1 MAKQSAS
8 GVPPIVMALK
18 VDMDAANS
26 KLAKELSKTAKSL
39 QAGYSSI
46 AGIATGAVFGA
57 AIGAAGAMATAL
69 LFTVGAA
76 SKFEDSFAG
85 IKKTVDA
92 SSAEFDKLQGS
103 IRTLSTEIP
112 IAASQLNQIGELGGQ
127 LGVKSS
133 GLPIFIETIAK
144 LGVATRLSTETA
156 ALSLARLQTIFQ
168 LPETQ
173 VANLASSLVELGNN
187 FAALEDEIL
196 STSLRLAAGAKVAG
210 ATVADTLAIATAL
223 QAVGVQSQAGGTAMS
238 RVFQAITVA
247 LQGGTKEMRTFAQ
260 VTGLGVE
267 GFRQLA
273 TSDPAQ
279 ALNAFLIGLQKAKD
293 EGRNLISILEDL
305 GLKQQRTIRALL
317 SVAEAGDLLSQ
328 TLAVANTEYVINN
341 ALNEEAAKRFETLK
355 QQTKLMRNAFTEL
368 RTEIGIKFLPAMK
381 NLVNFLGATAVGMAE
396 TEKSVEQASTA
407 LKVFVSVAT
416 VAGGAIGASLG
427 QLVAIQGLALK
438 NGQGLFQTIRL
449 LASGGVVKD
458 ATKGMTLFAKGLSG
472 FLRLAGKALGPLSL
486 LAIAFGIN
494 ATMNRK
500 AKQEVDRYSKSV
512 QTLIPL
518 QQQLLEKTNLYKEL
532 IKQEGSENIFRP
544 NTAGAKV
551 LKEQIELI
559 TAEIEKLEN
568 ATVTSFLNIGKGL
581 RNLSLEEGKE
591 FQEAF
596 SNITSTFDGEL
607 GGQLLIDFAK
617 EFNISQ
623 EEAQKIISQGILST
637 AQFVTS
643 KALTDEKAFDKAAEV
658 FRKYTTGIIFT
669 NEKLKKVN
677 DELKTEQDIA
687 AQNMAN
693 QSYILMDFVTR
704 MDRLSGAETDML
716 RDNMKA
722 TLEAYNDIA
731 GQVGSGLEKI
741 PEIVFFTDP
750 EAQIN
755 VFKVLNGQI
764 DEVADSTLA
773 ASQSADDLVNKFN
786 EALSPLRE
794 MKDLLEDIADP
805 ELISMDSIIEGVNK
819 AQELEQVL
827 ELGVFRLLEEGYP
840 ALALSFAE
848 GGIEAENL
856 GKLITIMNSGI
867 SENAAL
873 LMTMEQGLIDSNE
886 DLSYLTSTQAD
897 TLSKVTK
904 ELRESYGLSQSTLSV
919 KQQQALID
927 KVSLSRQ
934 KEIKNESQSM
944 LSIAREIVNMARAER
959 DARADIKQMNDDIA
973 ALSADLVYDNIT
985 ITNAM
990 RDQLEIDTAKAELD
1004 KAIAQYGRED
1014 VETKSEKLDL
1024 LQMELNI
1031 TRMNDKLSQQMTARE
1046 QKSIRDKKKEIK
1058 FLEMAVEQ
1066 GVAEQLDL
1074 DVAREELAEL
1084 TKPMSN
1090 IEKEILEIQKELAE
1104 AELEIAKERAKGLS
1118 PEIISAIENYN
1129 NALNVTSDRN
1139 TELAEKQQALDDA
1152 TVDLNFDLAE
1162 NAERYDEI
1170 AAKFPNF
1177 KEQIVEIAGMVG
1189 IPSEM
1194 LTAAL
1199 DSMDKSVT
1207 GFINYVEYA
1216 RQFRDSVLSGEAGGP
1231 DWTQSQEGIQ
1241 SWMNSD
1247 AFRSINT
1254 YKPGDRSKPPSVPE
1268 QTGPTMFQGNF
1279 TGNEPY
1285 LNSKGNLVYPQPQ
1298 VTVKR
1303 PSGGGF
1309 SSFIGNLVNT
1319 AKENLS
1325 NSLGVT
1331 GFGGYPGQTAPSIPK
1346 YQSNDQ
1352 SYIGLTDLAKQY
1364 ILNPIGKAASSVD
1377 WDKVLN
1383 IQNTY
1388 MGKAYG
1394 GNVPVGKSSIV
1405 GEMGPEVIMS
1415 TPGGT
1420 SVFANKTG
1428 TGYGGITVE
1437 NMNVNITGLPA
1448 DPISARKAAIQI
1460 RKELTKLEKE
1470 GTAGTGLRN
1479 R

>member
-57 AIGAAGAMATAL
+57 AIGAAGAMGTAL

-92 SSAEFDKLQGS
+92 SSAQFDKLQGS

-127 LGVKSS
+127 LGVESS

-260 VTGLGVE
+260 VTGLGVD
-267 GFRQLA
+267 GFRKLA

-317 SVAEAGDLLSQ
+317 SVAEAGDLLSE

-355 QQTKLMRNAFTEL
+355 QQTKLMKNAFTEL
-368 RTEIGIKFLPAMK
+368 RTEVGIKFLPAMK

-396 TEKSVEQASTA
+396 TDKSIDQASTA
-407 LKVFVSVAT
+407 LKAFVSVVS
-416 VAGGAIGASLG
+416 VAGGVLGASIG
-427 QLVAIQGLALK
+427 QLIAIQGLALK

-449 LASGGVVKD
+449 LASGGAVKD
-458 ATKGMTLFAKGLSG
+458 ATKGMTLFSKGLSG
-472 FLRLAGKALGPLSL
+472 FLRVAGKALGPLSL

-500 AKQEVDRYSKSV
+500 AQQEVDRYSKSV

-518 QQQLLEKTNLYKEL
+518 QQQLLEKTNLYKDL
-532 IKQEGSENIFRP
+532 IRQEGSENIFRP
-544 NTAGAKV
+544 NTAGAKA
-551 LKEQIELI
+551 LKDQIELI
-559 TAEIEKLEN
+559 TEEIEKLQN
-568 ATVTSFLNIGKGL
+568 ATATSFLNIGKGF

-591 FQEAF
+591 VQEVF
-596 SNITSTFDGEL
+596 SNIAETFDGEQ
-607 GGQLLIDFAK
+607 GGKLIENFAK

-623 EEAQKIISQGILST
+623 QEAQKIISQGLLST
-637 AQFVTS
+637 SQFITS
-643 KALTDEKAFDKAAEV
+643 KALTDEKAFDKAADV
-658 FRKYTTGIIFT
+658 FRTYTTGIIFA
-669 NEKLKKVN
+669 NQELKKVN
-677 DELKTEQDIA
+677 EELKTEQDIA
-687 AQNMAN
+687 TQNMAN
-693 QSYILMDFVTR
+693 QSYILMDFVSR

-716 RDNMKA
+716 RDSMKA

-731 GQVGSGLEKI
+731 GKVGSGLKKI

-750 EAQIN
+750 EAQIK
-755 VFKVLNGQI
+755 VFKVLNGEI

-805 ELISMDSIIEGVNK
+805 ELISMDSIEGGVKK

-856 GKLITIMNSGI
+856 GRLITIMNSGI
-867 SENAAL
+867 EENTGL
-873 LMTMEQGLIDSNE
+873 LMTMEDGLIDSNE
-886 DLSYLTSTQAD
+886 DLSYLTTLQAD
-897 TLSKVTK
+897 TLGKVTK
-904 ELRESYGLSQSTLSV
+904 ELRDSYGLSQSTLSV
-919 KQQQALID
+919 KQQQVLID

-934 KEIKNESQSM
+934 KEIKNENKSM

-959 DARADIKQMNDDIA
+959 DARADIKEMTDDIT

-990 RDQLEIDTAKAELD
+990 RDQLEIGIAKAELD
-1004 KAIAQYGRED
+1004 KAIAEYGRKD
-1014 VETKSEKLDL
+1014 VVTKSEKLSL

-1046 QKSIRDKKKEIK
+1046 KKSIRDKQKEIK
-1058 FLEMAVEQ
+1058 FLQMAVEQ

-1084 TKPMSN
+1084 TKPMASV
-1090 IEKEILEIQKELAE
+1090 EKEILQIQKELAE

-1129 NALNVTSDRN
+1129 KALGVTTDRN
-1139 TELAEKQQALDDA
+1139 DEVKQKQQELSDA
-1152 TVDLNFDLAE
+1152 TTDLNFDLAE

-1170 AAKFPNF
+1170 ASKFPNF
-1177 KEQIVEIAGMVG
+1177 KDEVLEIAGMVG
-1189 IPSEM
+1189 IPDEM

-1207 GFINYVEYA
+1207 EFINYVEYA
-1216 RQFRDSVLSGEAGGP
+1216 RKFRDSVIRGEDGGA

-1241 SWMNSD
+1241 NWMDSD
-1247 AFRSINT
+1247 AYRNMNT
-1254 YKPGDRSKPPSVPE
+1254 YKPGDRTKPPPWDPSIVPPS
-1268 QTGPTMFQGNF
+1268 GPS
-1279 TGNEPY
+1279 EPDEPKM
-1285 LNSKGNLVYPQPQ
+1285 SWWEKAVQFIVYPQGSNVP
-1298 VTVKR
+1298 KID
-1303 PSGGGF
+1303 F
-1309 SSFIGNLVNT
+1309 
-1319 AKENLS
+1319 AKEFNKITLD
-1325 NSLGVT
+1325 NSLGFT
-1331 GFGGYPGQTAPSIPK
+1331 GFGGYPGQTPPNLPK
-1346 YQSNDQ
+1346 YKSNDP
-1352 SYIGLTDLAKQY
+1352 SYIGVTDLAKEF

-1377 WDKVLN
+1377 WNSVMD
-1383 IQNTY
+1383 IQNTW

-1394 GNVPVGKSSIV
+1394 GSVPVGQSSIV

-1420 SVFANKTG
+1420 SVFPNKTG
-1428 TGYGGITVE
+1428 SGYGGITVE

-1448 DPISARKAAIQI
+1448 DPISARKAAINI

-1470 GTAGTGLRN
+1470 GNAGTGLRN

>member
-127 LGVKSS
+127 LGVESS

-317 SVAEAGDLLSQ
+317 SVAEAGDLLSE

-341 ALNEEAAKRFETLK
+341 ALNEEAAKRFDTLK
-355 QQTKLMRNAFTEL
+355 QQTKLMKNAFTEL
-368 RTEIGIKFLPAMK
+368 RTEIGMQFLPVMK
-381 NLVNFLGATAVGMAE
+381 NIVNFFGATAVGMAE
-396 TEKSVEQASTA
+396 TEKSIDQASTA
-407 LKVFVSVAT
+407 LKVFVGVAT
-416 VAGGAIGASLG
+416 VAGGALGASLG
-427 QLVAIQGLALK
+427 QLISIQGLALK

-458 ATKGMTLFAKGLSG
+458 ATKGMTMFAKGLSG
-472 FLRLAGKALGPLSL
+472 FLKVAGKALGPLAL
-486 LAIAFGIN
+486 LGIAFGVN

-500 AKQEVDRYSKSV
+500 AQQEVDRYSKSV

-518 QQQLLEKTNLYKEL
+518 QQQLVEKTNLYKEL
-532 IKQEGSENIFRP
+532 IQDKDNENIFRP
-544 NTAGAKV
+544 NTAGAEA
-551 LKEQIELI
+551 LRNQIDLI
-559 TAEIEKLEN
+559 TAEIKKLEN
-568 ATVTSFLNIGKGL
+568 ATATSFLNIAKGF
-581 RNLSLEEGKE
+581 RNLSLEEG
-591 FQEAF
+591 QEVQDVF
-596 SNITSTFDGEL
+596 SNIAETFDGER
-607 GGQLLIDFAK
+607 GGQLIENFAK

-623 EEAQKIISQGILST
+623 QQAQKIISQGLLST
-637 AQFVTS
+637 AQFITTA
-643 KALTDEKAFDKAAEV
+643 ALSDEKAFDKAADV
-658 FRKYTTGIIFT
+658 FRTYTTGIVMT
-669 NEKLKKVN
+669 NQELKKVN

-687 AQNMAN
+687 TQNIAN
-693 QSYILMDFVTR
+693 QSVLLMDFVSR

-716 RDNMKA
+716 RDSMKA

-750 EAQIN
+750 EAQIK

-773 ASQSADDLVNKFN
+773 ASQSSDDLVNKFN

-805 ELISMDSIIEGVNK
+805 ELISMDSIEGGVKK

-867 SENAAL
+867 EENVGL
-873 LMTMEQGLIDSNE
+873 LMTMEDGLIDSNE
-886 DLSYLTSTQAD
+886 DLSYLTSLQAD
-897 TLSKVTK
+897 TLGKVTT
-904 ELRESYGLSQSTLSV
+904 ELRQQYGLTQSTLSI
-919 KQQQALID
+919 KEQQALID

-934 KEIKNESQSM
+934 KEIKNENKSM
-944 LSIAREIVNMARAER
+944 LSIAREIVNMAREER
-959 DARADIKQMNDDIA
+959 DARADIKEMNDDIA

-990 RDQLEIDTAKAELD
+990 RDQLEIETAKAELD
-1004 KAIAQYGRED
+1004 KAIAEYGRED
-1014 VETKSEKLDL
+1014 VVTKSEKLSL

-1031 TRMNDKLSQQMTARE
+1031 TKMNDRLSQQMTARE
-1046 QKSIRDKKKEIK
+1046 KKSIRDKQKEIK
-1058 FLEMAVEQ
+1058 FLQMAVEQ

-1084 TKPMSN
+1084 TKPMASV
-1090 IEKEILEIQKELAE
+1090 EKEILQIQKELAE
-1104 AELEIAKERAKGLS
+1104 AELEIAKERAKGLA

-1129 NALNVTSDRN
+1129 KALEVTSTRN
-1139 TELAEKQQALDDA
+1139 DEVKQKQQELSDA
-1152 TVDLNFDLAE
+1152 TTDLNFDLAE

-1177 KEQIVEIAGMVG
+1177 KDEVLEIAGMVG
-1189 IPSEM
+1189 IPDEM

-1207 GFINYVEYA
+1207 EFIDYVEYA
-1216 RQFRDSVLSGEAGGP
+1216 RKFRDSVISGEAGGA
-1231 DWTQSQEGIQ
+1231 DWTQSQEGMQ
-1241 SWMNSD
+1241 SWKDSD
-1247 AFRSINT
+1247 AWRSMNT
-1254 YKPGDRSKPPSVPE
+1254 YKPGDRTKPSSLDPSIIPPSGPSEPDQPKMPWWERASRFIVDPSSRGVPKID
-1268 QTGPTMFQGNF
+1268 F
-1279 TGNEPY
+1279 
-1285 LNSKGNLVYPQPQ
+1285 
-1298 VTVKR
+1298 
-1303 PSGGGF
+1303 
-1309 SSFIGNLVNT
+1309 
-1319 AKENLS
+1319 AKEFNKINLD
-1325 NSLGVT
+1325 NSLGFT
-1331 GFGGYPGQTAPSIPK
+1331 GFGGYPGQTPPNLPK
-1346 YQSNDQ
+1346 YQSNDP
-1352 SYIGLTDLAKQY
+1352 SYIGLTDLAKEY
-1364 ILNPIGKAASSVD
+1364 ILNPIGKAASSIN
-1377 WDKVLN
+1377 WGQVLD

-1405 GEMGPEVIMS
+1405 GEMGPEIIMS

-1428 TGYGGITVE
+1428 GGYGGVTVE

-1448 DPISARKAAIQI
+1448 DPISARKAAINI

-1470 GTAGTGLRN
+1470 GNAGTGLRN

>member
-127 LGVKSS
+127 LGVESS

-317 SVAEAGDLLSQ
+317 SVAEAGDLLSE

-355 QQTKLMRNAFTEL
+355 QQTKLMKNAFTEL
-368 RTEIGIKFLPAMK
+368 RTEVGIKFLPAMK

-396 TEKSVEQASTA
+396 TDKSIDQASTA
-407 LKVFVSVAT
+407 LKAFVSVVS
-416 VAGGAIGASLG
+416 VAGGVLGASIG
-427 QLVAIQGLALK
+427 QLIAIQGLALK
-438 NGQGLFQTIRL
+438 NGQGLFQSIRL

-458 ATKGMTLFAKGLSG
+458 ATKGMTLFAKGVSG
-472 FLRLAGKALGPLSL
+472 FMRFVGKAIGPLSL

-500 AKQEVDRYSKSV
+500 AQQEVDRYSKSV

-518 QQQLLEKTNLYKEL
+518 QQQLLEKTNLYKDL
-532 IKQEGSENIFRP
+532 IRQEGSENLFRP
-544 NTAGAKV
+544 NTAGAKA
-551 LKEQIELI
+551 LKDQIELI
-559 TAEIEKLEN
+559 TEEIEKLQN
-568 ATVTSFLNIGKGL
+568 ATATSFLNIAKGMK
-581 RNLSLEEGKE
+581 NLSLEEG
-591 FQEAF
+591 QEVQDVF
-596 SNITSTFDGEL
+596 SSIAETFDGEA
-607 GGQLLIDFAK
+607 GGKLIKNFARK
-617 EFNISQ
+617 FNISQ
-623 EEAQKIISQGILST
+623 QEAQKIISQGLLST
-637 AQFVTS
+637 AQFLS
-643 KALTDEKAFDKAAEV
+643 SAALTDEQAFNKAADV
-658 FRKYTTGIIFT
+658 FRTYQNDIVST
-669 NEKLKKVN
+669 NHELKKVN

-687 AQNMAN
+687 TQNMAN
-693 QSYILMDFVTR
+693 QSGLLVQFIER
-704 MDRLSGAETDML
+704 MSRLSGAETDML
-716 RDNMKA
+716 RDSMKG

-750 EAQIN
+750 EAQIK
-755 VFKVLNGQI
+755 VFKVLNGEI

-805 ELISMDSIIEGVNK
+805 ELISMDSIEGGVKK

-856 GKLITIMNSGI
+856 GRLITIMNSGI
-867 SENAAL
+867 EENTGL
-873 LMTMEQGLIDSNE
+873 LMTMEDGLIDSNE
-886 DLSYLTSTQAD
+886 DLSYLTTLQAD
-897 TLSKVTK
+897 TLGKVTK
-904 ELRESYGLSQSTLSV
+904 ELRDSYGLSQSTLSV
-919 KQQQALID
+919 KQQQVLID

-934 KEIKNESQSM
+934 KEIKNENKSM

-959 DARADIKQMNDDIA
+959 DARADIKEMTDDIT

-990 RDQLEIDTAKAELD
+990 RDQLEIEIAKAELD
-1004 KAIAQYGRED
+1004 KAIAEYGRED
-1014 VETKSEKLDL
+1014 VVTKSEKLSL

-1046 QKSIRDKKKEIK
+1046 KKSIRDKQKEIK
-1058 FLEMAVEQ
+1058 FLQMAVEQ

-1084 TKPMSN
+1084 TKPMASV
-1090 IEKEILEIQKELAE
+1090 EKEILQIQKELAE

-1129 NALNVTSDRN
+1129 KALGVTTDRN
-1139 TELAEKQQALDDA
+1139 DEVKQKQQELSDA
-1152 TVDLNFDLAE
+1152 TTDLNFDLAE

-1170 AAKFPNF
+1170 ASKFPNF
-1177 KEQIVEIAGMVG
+1177 KDEVLEIAGMVG
-1189 IPSEM
+1189 IPDEM

-1207 GFINYVEYA
+1207 EFINYVEYA
-1216 RQFRDSVLSGEAGGP
+1216 RKFRDSVIRGEDGGA

-1241 SWMNSD
+1241 NWMDSD
-1247 AFRSINT
+1247 AYRNMNT
-1254 YKPGDRSKPPSVPE
+1254 YKPGDRTKPPPWDPSIVPPS
-1268 QTGPTMFQGNF
+1268 GPS
-1279 TGNEPY
+1279 EPDQPKT
-1285 LNSKGNLVYPQPQ
+1285 SWWEKAAQFIVYPQGSNVP
-1298 VTVKR
+1298 KID
-1303 PSGGGF
+1303 F
-1309 SSFIGNLVNT
+1309 
-1319 AKENLS
+1319 AKEFNKITLD
-1325 NSLGVT
+1325 NSLGFT
-1331 GFGGYPGQTAPSIPK
+1331 GFGGYPGQTPPNLPK
-1346 YQSNDQ
+1346 YKSNDP
-1352 SYIGLTDLAKQY
+1352 SYIGLTDLAKEF

-1377 WDKVLN
+1377 WNSVMD
-1383 IQNTY
+1383 IQNTW

-1394 GNVPVGKSSIV
+1394 GSVPVGQSSIV

-1420 SVFANKTG
+1420 SVFPNKTG
-1428 TGYGGITVE
+1428 SGYGGITVE

-1448 DPISARKAAIQI
+1448 DPISARKAAINI

-1470 GTAGTGLRN
+1470 GNAGTGLRN